1 MSLCKVS
8 DSHPPPPPI
17 FTKFCIFRQIFVK
30 VTDINFH
37 EIRPVGAVPMHADG
51 QIDGQIDRQ
60 TNRQTDMTNLTVAYI
75 HAKRKNAHLQRCLT
89 IYIFRRARKIA
100 KSDY

>member
-8 DSHPPPPPI
+8 DSHPPPLQFSPN
-17 FTKFCIFRQIFVK
+17 FCIFRQTFLK

-37 EIRPVGAVPMHADG
+37 EIRSVGAVPIHADG
-51 QIDGQIDRQ
+51 QP
-60 TNRQTDMTNLTVAYI
+60 DMTNLTDAYI

-89 IYIFRRARKIA
+89 IYI
-100 KSDY
+100 